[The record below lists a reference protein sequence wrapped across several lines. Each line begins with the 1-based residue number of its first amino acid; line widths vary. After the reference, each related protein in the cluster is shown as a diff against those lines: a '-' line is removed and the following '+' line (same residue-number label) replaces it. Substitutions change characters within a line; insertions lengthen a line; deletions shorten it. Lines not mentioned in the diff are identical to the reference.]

1 VTSRVLLVDD
11 DRNLRRVLELQLAEA
26 GHLVDAVPSA
36 EEGLE
41 RLRDGR
47 YDVVVTD
54 LRMPG
59 MDGLAL
65 LGEIKRRDAE
75 AVVIVLTAHGDVD
88 SAVRALKEGAFDF
101 LRKPVAREALLGAVA
116 RAANFHA
123 LYFAVARQ
131 REALH
136 RRYSFERIVG
146 ASPPM
151 ARAFELVRR
160 AAPVDATVL
169 LRGETGT
176 GKDLFA
182 RAIHHNSK
190 RADGPFVILNCA
202 AIPETLLESAF
213 FGHEKGAFTGA
224 DARRIGCYEEAHKG
238 TLFLDEI
245 GLLGPALQGKLLRVL
260 EGGTLRRLGGTQ
272 DLTFDVR
279 LVAATNSPLEEMVA
293 DGRFREDLYFRLRVV
308 EIRLPPL
315 RERPDDLP
323 LLVDRLLI
331 DLEAPHVRVE
341 AEAMTRLL
349 AHPWPGNVRELRNVL
364 ERALIV
370 RAGEERITA
379 DDLGLGPSPPPLP
392 TVAPPS
398 DALDVIAVPPSGIDL
413 DEVERRLL
421 GIALRACEG
430 NRSRAARFLRIGRH
444 ALLYRLRKH
453 GLLPGD
459 DAAAE

>member
-1 VTSRVLLVDD
+1 
-11 DRNLRRVLELQLAEA
+11 LELQLAEA
-26 GHLVDAVPSA
+26 GHGVDAVASA
-36 EEGLE
+36 EEGLA
-41 RLRDGR
+41 RMADNR
-47 YDVVVTD
+47 YDVILTD

-65 LGEIKRRDAE
+65 LEEIKRRDIE
-75 AVVIVLTAHGDVD
+75 AVIVVLTAHGDVE
-88 SAVRALKEGAFDF
+88 SAVRALKAGAFDF
-101 LRKPVAREALLGAVA
+101 LRKPVAREALLGAIA
-116 RAANFHA
+116 RAANFRA

-136 RRYSFERIVG
+136 QRYSFERIVG
-146 ASPPM
+146 GSPAM
-151 ARAFELVRR
+151 QRVFDLVRR
-160 AAPVDATVL
+160 AAPADATVL

-176 GKDLFA
+176 GKDLFG
-182 RAIHHNSK
+182 RAIHHNSR

-224 DARRIGCYEEAHKG
+224 DARRVGCYEEAHKG

-323 LLVDRLLI
+323 LLVDRLLVE
-331 DLEAPHVRVE
+331 LEAPHVRVD
-341 AEAMTRLL
+341 ADAMTRLR

-370 RAGEERITA
+370 RSDEGRITA
-379 DDLGLGPSPPPLP
+379 DDLGLEPSPPPLP
-392 TVAPPS
+392 DAAPPP
-398 DALDVIAVPPSGIDL
+398 DALDAIRVPSSGVDI
-413 DEVERRLL
+413 EQVERKLL
-421 GIALRACEG
+421 EIALRACGG
-430 NRSRAARFLRIGRH
+430 NRSRAARFLRLGRH

-453 GLLPGD
+453 GLLPGA
-459 DAAAE
+459 DAGPDAR